1 MHQHPTS
8 IVDAHDTVTLHLEPA
23 DGRLTAE
30 PHEEHRLTIGAA
42 TAIHGDLESIH
53 RLLRRAITE
62 IVQHWTD
69 PSHQPGEPTYPPA
82 DTPADPST
90 VDLWIRWM
98 DSHRDPGGEP
108 DIFTTEFHRTDP
120 SFWNHLNDLLTAAFQ
135 PGDQADD
142 APLPCTATAIR
153 LAVLADGRA
162 IAVADTSTGMTIATR
177 PLSRAE
183 LTPGVSGP
191 PAAAE
196 ALTHLCTAAS
206 VASVP
211 RRPRCDAPPPSTD
224 TRTS

>member
-1 MHQHPTS
+1 MHQQPTS
-8 IVDAHDTVTLHLEPA
+8 IVDAHDAVTLRLEPA

-42 TAIHGDLESIH
+42 TAIRGDLESIH

-82 DTPADPST
+82 VTPADPSS

-98 DSHRDPGGEP
+98 DSHRDADGEP
-108 DIFTTEFHRTDP
+108 DIFTAEFHRTDP
-120 SFWNHLNDLLTAAFQ
+120 DFWTQLNDLLTAAFQ
-135 PGDQADD
+135 PGDQTDD
-142 APLPCTATAIR
+142 APLPCTVTAIR

-162 IAVADTSTGMTIATR
+162 IGVADTSTGMTIATR

-183 LTPGVSGP
+183 LTPSVSGP
-191 PAAAE
+191 TAAAE
-196 ALTHLCTAAS
+196 ALTHICTAAAL
-206 VASVP
+206 ASVP
-211 RRPRCDAPPPSTD
+211 RRPDRDAPPSTD